1 MNNYFINITR
11 RLNLKPY
18 TASNTIDIEQ
28 IISAFNNHVNIKKI
42 RDVFP
47 EISSHNFEFIKF
59 TEESVK
65 NEVLK

>member
-47 EISSHNFEFIKF
+47 EIRSYNFEFIKF